1 MLLSLLKKRVPDM
14 NVVNF
19 FVAGSSRKGS
29 VSYNDIRDVIDYSMV
44 QSYNEMNNL
53 VKKCNKDNVL
63 IVPKGQGFD
72 VCYILP
78 GLGKFDMN
86 TELELEDGVTYNKGQ
101 LKRAFSKMSNGKTAN
116 RPLLNNFIK
125 VVA

>member
-1 MLLSLLKKRVPDM
+1 
-14 NVVNF
+14 
-19 FVAGSSRKGS
+19 
-29 VSYNDIRDVIDYSMV
+29 MV

-101 LKRAFSKMSNGKTAN
+101 LKRAFSIHIKLTKSRQDITDLKTLTF
-116 RPLLNNFIK
+116 RNNQNIILVTLFN
-125 VVA
+125 